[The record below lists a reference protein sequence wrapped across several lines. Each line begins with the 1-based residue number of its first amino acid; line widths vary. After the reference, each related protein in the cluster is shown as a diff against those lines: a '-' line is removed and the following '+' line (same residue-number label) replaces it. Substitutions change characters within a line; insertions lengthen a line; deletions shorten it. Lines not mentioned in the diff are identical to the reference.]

1 MTCDN
6 PRGLVS
12 LSVAEDSCVLAIPDE
27 TVGSVK
33 VVHFN
38 DNKDILQVKCH
49 QAGIATLK
57 LS

>member
-1 MTCDN
+1 MTCEN
-6 PRGLVS
+6 SKGLVS

-38 DNKDILQVKCH
+38 DNKDILQIKCH
-49 QAGIATLK
+49 QSAIATLK